1 MRDSRLVA
9 VAFAAMMLVV
19 ASCVPALGVGRTVL
33 GECFLA
39 SG

>member
-9 VAFAAMMLVV
+9 VAFAAVILV

-39 SG
+39 AG